1 MNKITLKSLL
11 FACGLVFFLPSKSIA
26 QGILYGT
33 TSEGGSSNNG
43 TIFKYDLGNST
54 LTKQIDFFSL
64 VTGSYCTAS
73 LIQVSNDVFY
83 GVNRIGGLN
92 NEGVIFEYKAST
104 NSFTPKY
111 TFGGVNG
118 SVPTGT
124 LIMANDG
131 MLYGVTSHGGAFD
144 FGVLFQFDPSA
155 GVYSKKIDFQGAS
168 NGSLPLGSLKQAS
181 DGKLYG
187 MTWLG
192 GSNDFGTL
200 FQYDPISN
208 TLTKKLDFSGTSN
221 GKQPTGSLIE
231 VGTGKLYGLTSYG
244 GVNLG
249 ILSEGSGV
257 LFEYDINSNT
267 FTKKHDFSG
276 ELFGNGSNP
285 ASSLILGSDGKIYGM
300 TPYGGTD
307 ASGVIFEFNLSTNT
321 YSSRYNFSATS
332 TGKYPKGSLIQA
344 SDGKMYGMTSAGG
357 ANDLGTLFQ
366 FDPISN
372 SCLKKVDFN
381 GTVNGGNPQSTLV
394 EIDQTLFVS
403 QLIENDHVKV
413 FPIPLVEKEINIE
426 IKEEL
431 NGKITVQIIDF
442 SGRILQEENLNQ
454 FGSKLIKLELN
465 SLQNGTYLVKVFDQK
480 NKELANEKIVLNF

>member
-1 MNKITLKSLL
+1 MNKITVKSLL

-43 TIFKYDLGNST
+43 TIFKFDLGNST

-144 FGVLFQFDPSA
+144 FGVLFQFDPNT
-155 GVYSKKIDFQGAS
+155 GVYEKKIDFQGAS
-168 NGSLPLGSLKQAS
+168 NGSLPQGGLTEAS

-192 GSNDFGTL
+192 GSNDFGIL

-208 TLTKKLDFSGTSN
+208 TLTKKLDFNGISN
-221 GKQPTGSLIE
+221 GKEPTGSLIE
-231 VGTGKLYGLTSYG
+231 VGNGKLYGLTSYG
-244 GVNLG
+244 GTNIG

-285 ASSLILGSDGKIYGM
+285 ASSLILGSDGKLYGM

-307 ASGVIFEFNLSTNT
+307 ASGVIFEFNLTTNT

-332 TGKYPKGSLIQA
+332 TGKYPKGSLFQA

-357 ANDLGTLFQ
+357 ANDLGTLIQ
-366 FDPISN
+366 FDPATSI
-372 SCLKKVDFN
+372 CVKKVDFN
-381 GTVNGGNPQSTLV
+381 GSGNGGNPQSTLV
-394 EIDQTLFVS
+394 EIDQTLFLS
-403 QLIENDHVKV
+403 PLKKNKKV
-413 FPIPLVEKEINIE
+413 TIFPIPVIEKEINIQLA
-426 IKEEL
+426 EEL
-431 NGKITVQIIDF
+431 SGKMTIQIIDF
-442 SGRILQEENLNQ
+442 TGKVVHEDIKNSTSSEIINIQLN
-454 FGSKLIKLELN
+454 ELC
-465 SLQNGTYLVKVFDQK
+465 NGIYFVKISDEQK
-480 NKELANEKIVLNF
+480 KELANEKIVLNF